1 MSQIKMN
8 SEPQKSTVDE
18 TQITWLLFL
27 LKIQLQKHR
36 KDPEA
41 TLTLQSIVL
50 YTLHQIKINQAFNIG
65 NTIQ

>member
-1 MSQIKMN
+1 MN
-8 SEPQKSTVDE
+8 SEPQKSTEDE

-27 LKIQLQKHR
+27 LKIQLE
-36 KDPEA
+36 EA

>member
-1 MSQIKMN
+1 MSQIQMN
-8 SEPQKSTVDE
+8 SEPQKSTEDE

-27 LKIQLQKHR
+27 LKIQLE
-36 KDPEA
+36 EA

>member
-8 SEPQKSTVDE
+8 SEPQKSTEDE

-27 LKIQLQKHR
+27 LKIQLE
-36 KDPEA
+36 EA

>member
-8 SEPQKSTVDE
+8 SEPQKSTEDE

-27 LKIQLQKHR
+27 LKIQLE
-36 KDPEA
+36 EA

-50 YTLHQIKINQAFNIG
+50 YTLHQIKIDQAFNIG
-65 NTIQ
+65 NIIQ

>member
-8 SEPQKSTVDE
+8 SEPQKSTEDE

-27 LKIQLQKHR
+27 LKIQLE
-36 KDPEA
+36 EA

-50 YTLHQIKINQAFNIG
+50 YTLHQIKIDQAFNIG

>member
-8 SEPQKSTVDE
+8 SEPQKSTEDE

-27 LKIQLQKHR
+27 LKIQLQ
-36 KDPEA
+36 EA

-50 YTLHQIKINQAFNIG
+50 YTLPQIKIHQAFNIG